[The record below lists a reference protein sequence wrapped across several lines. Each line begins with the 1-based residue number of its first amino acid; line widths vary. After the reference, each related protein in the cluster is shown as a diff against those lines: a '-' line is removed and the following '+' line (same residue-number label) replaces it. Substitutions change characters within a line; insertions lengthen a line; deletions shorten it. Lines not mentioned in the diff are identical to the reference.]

1 MKIKLNEALKSF
13 DMFQMNE
20 EAVEVEVKDVD
31 VTPEVEVD
39 SQKTSIIADV
49 DNIITSLETLAGQV
63 TESLQEEL
71 NEIKTGTLVN
81 AFNYMVVAPRARKAQ
96 KKVNQMRYQIQD
108 MEFAMSNETD
118 DKVKDKLGYKIETSK
133 EQVEQLEDS
142 ISDRYDN
149 QSDIAMR
156 ARKNEKIKGNIELA
170 KRATGMN
177 PSDAE
182 KARLKKRLAK
192 LSDTLEKEERAL
204 KEMEPNRTEQ
214 EELNKRIEADR
225 AKRKAA
231 ASESLT
237 ESFDFKSDLLNR
249 AAALNNEELV
259 NTIASKEAWQLNNTT
274 LQKNIEVEIKKQ
286 EAQKTLEDN
295 KYSVDSVKDA
305 FSKLI

>member
-20 EAVEVEVKDVD
+20 ESVEVEVKDVD
-31 VTPEVEVD
+31 VAPEAEVD

-63 TESLQEEL
+63 TESLEEEL
-71 NEIKTGTLVN
+71 NEVKTGTLVN

-118 DKVKDKLGYKIETSK
+118 DKVKDKLRYKIETSK

-156 ARKNEKIKGNIELA
+156 ARKNEKIKGNIEIA

-182 KARLKKRLAK
+182 KTRLKKRLAK
-192 LSDTLEKEERAL
+192 LSDTLEKEEKAL

-225 AKRKAA
+225 AKKKAA

-237 ESFDFKSDLLNR
+237 ESFDFKGDLLNR

-286 EAQKTLEDN
+286 EAQKTLQDN

>member
-31 VTPEVEVD
+31 VTSEVEVD

-71 NEIKTGTLVN
+71 NEIKTGTLVD

-118 DKVKDKLGYKIETSK
+118 DKVKDKLRYKIETSK
-133 EQVEQLEDS
+133 EQVEELEDS

-192 LSDTLEKEERAL
+192 LSDTLEKEEKAL
-204 KEMEPNRTEQ
+204 KQMEPNRTEQ

-225 AKRKAA
+225 AKRKGA

-237 ESFDFKSDLLNR
+237 ESFDFKGDLLNR

-286 EAQKTLEDN
+286 EAQKTLQDN